1 MMATTTLWMKL
12 ARRMGCDSN
21 PLRRRCDRI
30 EAWLLPAAVVVFLAL
45 CPLVAGV
52 SSLWTRADN
61 TARQHAA
68 LSWTSVPAVLLEAVP
83 GPEQADHGANTWLSW
98 TPATWTFRGQHYSGP
113 VPAVSG
119 TRAGATVIA
128 RLSPAGQV
136 ELPPLSARQLS
147 ARAST
152 ATTLTLFALAM
163 VLTVLCGVAKRIL
176 DQRRLAGWE
185 TAWLS
190 VGPRWSRLG

>member
-1 MMATTTLWMKL
+1 MTATTMLWTKL

-68 LSWTSVPAVLLEAVP
+68 LSWTSV
-83 GPEQADHGANTWLSW
+83 LSCW
-98 TPATWTFRGQHYSGP
+98 RRCRALSRPIMALTRG
-113 VPAVSG
+113 
-119 TRAGATVIA
+119 
-128 RLSPAGQV
+128 
-136 ELPPLSARQLS
+136 
-147 ARAST
+147 
-152 ATTLTLFALAM
+152 
-163 VLTVLCGVAKRIL
+163 
-176 DQRRLAGWE
+176 
-185 TAWLS
+185 
-190 VGPRWSRLG
+190 